1 MNYPHESVHVKV
13 TLSHPLI
20 PTHTSERV
28 FLRVDVSA
36 PVSIPSVGASSV
48 ASRSASDP
56 ARPPLDLALVV
67 DRSGSMYGEKL
78 AYAKDAVLGLI
89 DRLSAT
95 DHLSL
100 CAYDDHVDVIFPRHP
115 VDALV
120 MKANVATV
128 EVRGCTNLSA
138 GLLAGLQ
145 QLPATGKALRRVLLL
160 SDGLANSGVTDPAG
174 LADMARQATGSG
186 RSVST
191 FGVGQDFDEDTLR
204 TIADAGGGSYYYI
217 ASPEDIPTIF
227 REELGELSDVVAQ
240 NLTVHFTP
248 LAAEVVGVLGFDG
261 HALPAQAGDV
271 QAGATRSVMLAL
283 RLPPAAAGDLVLGDV
298 ICRWTPL
305 ETPLEPCETRVEVSA
320 LAVDDPARVEAALDR
335 DVLRAAGLQL
345 AADENKAAVLAARS
359 GDDALFTTH
368 LAAAEAALDLLGGE
382 LNEQA
387 EEQSAFISR
396 MRRQGATTSQAD
408 RDLHLTTDW
417 SRYKMRHRQQN
428 YHPKPDDHDS
438 QA

>member
-1 MNYPHESVHVKV
+1 MNHPHDSVQVKV

-36 PVSIPSVGASSV
+36 PVAAPSPLDP
-48 ASRSASDP
+48 SAAHP
-56 ARPPLDLALVV
+56 PTLAPPQPPLDLALVV
-67 DRSGSMYGEKL
+67 DRSGSMHGEKL
-78 AYAKDAVLGLI
+78 AYAKHAIFGLI
-89 DRLSAT
+89 DRLLTT

-145 QLPATGKALRRVLLL
+145 QLPAAGKALRRVLLL

-174 LADMARQATGSG
+174 LADLARQAIGSG
-186 RSVST
+186 RTVST
-191 FGVGQDFDEDTLR
+191 FGVGQDFDEDALR
-204 TIADAGGGSYYYI
+204 AIADAGGGSYYYI

-227 REELGELSDVVAQ
+227 REELGELGDVVAQ

-248 LAAEVVGVLGFDG
+248 LAAEVVGILGFDG

-283 RLPPAAAGDLVLGDV
+283 RLPSTAAGDLVLGDV

-305 ETPLEPCETRVEVSA
+305 ETPLEPRETRVEISV

-345 AADENKAAVLAARS
+345 AADENKAAVAAARR
-359 GDDALFTTH
+359 GDDAEFCSRLD
-368 LAAAEAALDLLGGE
+368 AAEAALGLLSGDLD
-382 LNEQA
+382 EQGH
-387 EEQSAFISR
+387 EQSAFISR
-396 MRRQGATTSQAD
+396 MRAQGATASQAD

-417 SRYKMRHRQQN
+417 SRYKMRHAKADYRPN
-428 YHPKPDDHDS
+428 AGDRHKDV
-438 QA
+438 